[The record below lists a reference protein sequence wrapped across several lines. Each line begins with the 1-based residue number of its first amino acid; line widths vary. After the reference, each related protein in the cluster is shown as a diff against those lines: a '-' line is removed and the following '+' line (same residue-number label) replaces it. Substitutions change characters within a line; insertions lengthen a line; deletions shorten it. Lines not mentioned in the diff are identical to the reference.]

1 MGATEAQLAKLF
13 GMRGKHVIVTGASSG
28 MGTAVAELF
37 VAVGARVV
45 AAATTAS
52 KVETVAAMLKNKAQA
67 DADAIGAVVDVSNEA
82 SVLRLY
88 DAAETAFGAVDALI
102 SCAGIYPT
110 ESFVDVSV
118 ELWDRVHAVNTRG
131 AFLVTREAVRRMKSA
146 GKGGAIVA
154 VSSVSSQQAVVFGH
168 AQYASS
174 KAGVNAL
181 IKTIALEFAADGIR
195 ANTVLPGPIITEGL
209 LASQAGYAA
218 ENKIIVGPVMQ
229 AERAPLNRP
238 GMPADVAAACL
249 FLASPAANHVTGQ
262 LLIVDG
268 GFHLS

>member
-1 MGATEAQLAKLF
+1 MEGADAQLGKLF
-13 GMRGKHVIVTGASSG
+13 AMHGKHVIVTGASSG

-37 VAVGARVV
+37 VAVGAKVV

-52 KVETVAAMLKNKAQA
+52 KVEVVTAALKKKAQGQA
-67 DADAIGAVVDVSNEA
+67 DALGAVVDVSHEA
-82 SVLRLY
+82 SVIKLY
-88 DAAETAFGAVDALI
+88 DKAEAAFGAVDALI

-110 ESFVDVSV
+110 EAFVDVSV

-131 AFLVTREAVRRMKSA
+131 AFLMSREAVRRMKAA

-154 VSSVSSQQAVVFGH
+154 VSSVSTHQTVVFGH

-181 IKTIALEFAADGIR
+181 IRTIALEFAADGIR
-195 ANTVLPGPIITEGL
+195 ANAVLPGPIITEGL

-218 ENKIIVGPVMQ
+218 ESRIIAGPVMQ

-238 GMPADVAAACL
+238 GMPLDVAAACL
-249 FLASPAANHVTGQ
+249 FLASPAAKHITGQ
-262 LLIVDG
+262 LLMVDG
-268 GFHLS
+268 GFQLS

>member
-1 MGATEAQLAKLF
+1 MEGADAQLAMLF
-13 GMRGKHVIVTGASSG
+13 GMHGKHVIVTGASSG

-37 VAVGARVV
+37 IAVGAKVV
-45 AAATTAS
+45 AAATTPS
-52 KVETVAAMLKNKAQA
+52 KVEAVAATLKKKAKGQA
-67 DADAIGAVVDVSNEA
+67 DVLGAVVDVSDQA
-82 SVLRLY
+82 SVIKLY
-88 DAAETAFGAVDALI
+88 DTAESAFGAVDALI

-131 AFLVTREAVRRMKSA
+131 AFLITREAVRRMKSA

-154 VSSVSSQQAVVFGH
+154 VSSVSTHQAVVFGH

-181 IKTIALEFAADGIR
+181 IRTIALEFAADGIR
-195 ANTVLPGPIITEGL
+195 ANAVLPGPIITEGL

-218 ENKIIVGPVMQ
+218 ENRVIVGPVMQ
-229 AERAPLNRP
+229 AERAPTNRP
-238 GMPADVAAACL
+238 GMPMDVAAACL
-249 FLASPAANHVTGQ
+249 FLASPGANHITGQ
-262 LLIVDG
+262 LLMVDG
-268 GFHLS
+268 GFQLS

>member
-1 MGATEAQLAKLF
+1 MGEADGPLATLF
-13 GMRGKHVIVTGASSG
+13 GMHGKHVIVTGASSG

-37 VAVGARVV
+37 VAVGAKVV
-45 AAATTAS
+45 AAATTPA
-52 KVETVAAMLKNKAQA
+52 KVEAVTARLKEKAQGHA
-67 DADAIGAVVDVSNEA
+67 DALGAVVDVSDQA
-82 SVLRLY
+82 SVIKLY
-88 DAAETAFGAVDALI
+88 NAAETAFGPVDALI

-131 AFLVTREAVRRMKSA
+131 AFLVTREAVRRMKAA

-154 VSSVSSQQAVVFGH
+154 VSSVSTQQAVVFGH

-181 IKTIALEFAADGIR
+181 IRTVALEFATDGIR
-195 ANTVLPGPIITEGL
+195 ANAVLPGPIITEGL
-209 LASQAGYAA
+209 LTSQAGYAA
-218 ENKIIVGPVMQ
+218 ENRVIVGPVMQ

-249 FLASPAANHVTGQ
+249 FLASPAASHITGQ
-262 LLIVDG
+262 LLMVDG